1 VVDRVGAPY
10 WVLLYQPSI
19 RFSLWTSSKVLSLQH
34 VIDYWSQ
41 YMVIYYIVR
50 LQYLVTCICS
60 FDSTLKLPPIFDTLE
75 WFVNSEFHL
84 TLFILPNF
92 RLFGNLDDFQ
102 MCVSYWF
109 QSICIFLNNK
119 FKRIDIRDDW
129 NVNISNGMN
138 KIRNKLFFFLAVLN
152 DLTLFVL
159 N

>member
-1 VVDRVGAPY
+1 MTVLMKVCPKYLY
-10 WVLLYQPSI
+10 WFDNFGPNWIFDKEL
-19 RFSLWTSSKVLSLQH
+19 

-102 MCVSYWF
+102 MFVSYWF
-109 QSICIFLNNK
+109 QSICIFLNNE
-119 FKRIDIRDDW
+119 FKRINIRDDW

-152 DLTLFVL
+152 NLTLFVL